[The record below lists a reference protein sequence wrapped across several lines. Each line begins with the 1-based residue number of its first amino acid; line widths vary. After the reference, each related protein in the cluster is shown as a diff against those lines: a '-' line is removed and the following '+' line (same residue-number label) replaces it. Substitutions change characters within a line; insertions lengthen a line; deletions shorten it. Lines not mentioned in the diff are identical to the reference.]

1 MKILCYRFK
10 TLLFN
15 IVFILINLCKNE
27 TIFETI
33 SSYPYI
39 KTLLNG
45 NNVLVDS
52 LGIHFMNSDL
62 SNEYETKKILFDTPI
77 ESTTD
82 YSKTVISQFSSVDD
96 GYIMILL
103 KNKIYFFQNDGTSLI
118 TNPFDLSEI
127 INSDY
132 YNLIPY
138 KKVGNDLY
146 YIISYT
152 NAGQKKLIIHY
163 FKFNN
168 NLENV
173 ELYTKD
179 IGIVSQKTNFDPT
192 YLNGGS
198 CIFLFSSSYGY
209 NILLC
214 FYASSYPVEIQVRAF
229 DPNNNFDEINEL
241 CNYFDNEGNMD
252 FPDYL
257 SVLENSEKNKAFIIF
272 NSRTAYSLIYDFANN
287 FTNFIKLGTDEYNN
301 LDSLFYRNKFTY
313 YTQTNEYCFVSSL
326 YGIPKIP
333 FMFFNNDFTLKGIG
347 MFQTVSDVYG
357 INTASSYYNG
367 RNYSIIYD
375 DNRVNDD
382 PEKKPLLSGLIE
394 DIIPVEPET
403 PETTIVTTIIT
414 PETTIVT
421 TIITPETTIVT
432 TILTTIF
439 Y

>member
-1 MKILCYRFK
+1 MKILCDRFK
-10 TLLFN
+10 TLLFH
-15 IVFILINLCKNE
+15 ILFILINLCKNE
-27 TIFETI
+27 TVFETI

-118 TNPFDLSEI
+118 TNPFDLSGI

-132 YNLIPY
+132 YHLIPY

-152 NAGQKKLIIHY
+152 NAGQKKLIIHF
-163 FKFNN
+163 FKFYN

-198 CIFLFSSSYGY
+198 CFFS
-209 NILLC
+209 
-214 FYASSYPVEIQVRAF
+214 FF
-229 DPNNNFDEINEL
+229 F
-241 CNYFDNEGNMD
+241 
-252 FPDYL
+252 
-257 SVLENSEKNKAFIIF
+257 FIWI
-272 NSRTAYSLIYDFANN
+272 
-287 FTNFIKLGTDEYNN
+287 
-301 LDSLFYRNKFTY
+301 
-313 YTQTNEYCFVSSL
+313 
-326 YGIPKIP
+326 
-333 FMFFNNDFTLKGIG
+333 
-347 MFQTVSDVYG
+347 
-357 INTASSYYNG
+357 
-367 RNYSIIYD
+367 
-375 DNRVNDD
+375 
-382 PEKKPLLSGLIE
+382 
-394 DIIPVEPET
+394 
-403 PETTIVTTIIT
+403 
-414 PETTIVT
+414 
-421 TIITPETTIVT
+421 
-432 TILTTIF
+432 
-439 Y
+439 